1 MELSDRQINEIVYK
15 LRVALR
21 NDLKKMLD
29 ENRQPELVDINE
41 AADILCISADRLRHI
56 VREDP
61 CRYPH
66 IKRGESRNSR
76 LLFRR
81 DALIR

>member
-21 NDLKKMLD
+21 HDLKKMLD

-41 AADILCISADRLRHI
+41 AAAILRKSPDTLRHI
-56 VREDP
+56 VCKDP
-61 CRYPH
+61 HRYPH
-66 IKRGESRNSR
+66 IKDGESRNSR